1 MRECECHREREC
13 LSCQIGRMDDG
24 ARRDAKFTAPSLSAF
39 PLRARAATGRLHA
52 TSSPSGGTVLTLRD
66 PSTSVL
72 DLCLDWNILFNT
84 QHDRHRF
91 SHARERVRKL
101 LLDNDRRQPC
111 LAHWVR

>member
-1 MRECECHREREC
+1 VSVVPDRPHGWGEAR
-13 LSCQIGRMDDG
+13 CQIYG
-24 ARRDAKFTAPSLSAF
+24 AIFECVPPEGESRHRSAPRYIVAF
-39 PLRARAATGRLHA
+39 R
-52 TSSPSGGTVLTLRD
+52 GTVLTLRD
-66 PSTSVL
+66 PGTSVL
-72 DLCLDWNILFNT
+72 DLCLDCNILFNT